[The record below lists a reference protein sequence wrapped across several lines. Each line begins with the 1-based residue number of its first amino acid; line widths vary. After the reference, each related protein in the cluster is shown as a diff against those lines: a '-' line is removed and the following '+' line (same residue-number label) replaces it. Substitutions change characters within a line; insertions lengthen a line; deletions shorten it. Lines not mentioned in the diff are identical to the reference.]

1 MFDVTSRYYSLE
13 TATLSVADPDGLTR
27 AIAYKR
33 RRFIPPLDEATRVL
47 EHRFAAGERLDNITA
62 RYLGDPTQFWQICD
76 ANLVLGPEEL
86 EAEIG
91 QVIHVA
97 LPRL

>member
-13 TATLSVADPDGLTR
+13 TATLSVVDPDGLTR
-27 AIAYKR
+27 AVAYKR
-33 RRFIPPLDEATRVL
+33 RRFIPPLGEATRVL

-76 ANLVLGPEEL
+76 ANLVLRPEEL

-91 QVIHVA
+91 RVIHVA